1 MISRWSLRAA
11 AVAVVLGGGSY
22 LATSADA
29 TVLNCSDDEWN
40 RAIARAEEA
49 CGSQASIVADCEGG
63 RLITR
68 EIYCY

>member
-1 MISRWSLRAA
+1 MISRWSLRAIA
-11 AVAVVLGGGSY
+11 IAVVFGGGSY

-29 TVLNCSDDEWN
+29 TVRTCSDEEWN

-49 CGSQASIVADCEGG
+49 CEGQASIVADCEGG